1 MTFFWYDY
9 ETWGKSPHRD
19 RIVQFG
25 GVRTDENLEQ
35 LDEPIELKCKSG
47 LDCPIG
53 PGAVNVHGI
62 MPMEAHKNGVLE
74 SEFAARI
81 HAELSREGTCSVA
94 YNGMRFDHEFTRVLF
109 YRNLRDPYEW
119 AWKNGNSYWDT
130 MELVRAAFLLRPDAL
145 KNWPKKEDG
154 RPSFKLEDL
163 SVANLAPKELERSH
177 DAVTDSIHMWKV
189 AKLIRERTHGLWDY
203 ALRLRNK
210 KNVQN
215 LLNHGEPV
223 LHVVWKVPTE
233 RHCATFLSN
242 LGVRGRNA
250 NEAFTFDLFHDPTPL
265 LKPYQ
270 QWTSED
276 KSLARDAILSF
287 KSNQSPFLCK
297 WSDVSML
304 LLSARSFNDILD
316 RMQLKEADVRSRY
329 DRIQEF
335 IAQES
340 ENPFSEYIRHREAE
354 SQRRYSSRQTDPD
367 EAIYEGF
374 ISNRDRNLM
383 DQVLQQGPDFDW
395 RSIQSKDPRVEPL
408 IFRYLARNY
417 PESLDESGKKRWNA
431 YCRKRQLESKQQRYV
446 TADQVFSYELRDCSE
461 PWGNLD
467 ESKAEQLLKWQDRVR
482 EVLIRS

>member
-25 GVRTDENLEQ
+25 GVRTDEDLEQ
-35 LDEPIELKCKSG
+35 LGKPIELKCRPG

-62 MPMEAHKNGVLE
+62 MPEEAKEGGVPE
-74 SEFAARI
+74 SEFAERI

-94 YNGMRFDHEFTRVLF
+94 YNGMSFDHEFTRVLF

-119 AWKNGNSYWDT
+119 AWKNGNTCWDT
-130 MELVRAAFLLRPDAL
+130 LELMRAAFLLRPDAL
-145 KNWPKKEDG
+145 KNWPKKENG
-154 RPSFKLEDL
+154 RPSFQLEKLAEANLEEDL
-163 SVANLAPKELERSH
+163 QQRRAH
-177 DAVTDSIHMWKV
+177 DALRDSIYMLEI
-189 AKLIRERTHGLWDY
+189 AKLVRESAPELWDY
-203 ALRLRNK
+203 ALQLRMKENVK
-210 KNVQN
+210 KLRERDQPI
-215 LLNHGEPV
+215 LY
-223 LHVVWKVPTE
+223 VVGKIRTE
-233 RHCATFLSN
+233 RNCSTFLSN
-242 LGVRGRNA
+242 LGVRGRNE
-250 NEAFTFDLFHDPTPL
+250 NEDFAFDLFYEPTPL

-270 QWTSED
+270 QWTLED
-276 KSLARDAILSF
+276 KSMAWRTVLSF
-287 KSNQSPFLCK
+287 KCNQSPFVCRWGYIDKLTELPLK
-297 WSDVSML
+297 
-304 LLSARSFNDILD
+304 DILD
-316 RMQLKEADVRSRY
+316 RMQLNEAEVQNRH

-335 IAQES
+335 IARES
-340 ENPFSEYIRHREAE
+340 ENPFSEYIRHRKAE
-354 SQRRYSSRQTDPD
+354 SEHRYSFRQTDPE

-383 DQVLQQGPDFDW
+383 DQALREGADFDW

-417 PESLDESGKKRWNA
+417 PESLDDPGKKRWNA

-446 TADQVFSYELRDCSE
+446 TADQIFSYELRDCSE

-467 ESKAEQLLKWQDRVR
+467 ESKAKQLLEWQEGVKKSL
-482 EVLIRS
+482 VHP